1 MRAVFAEQKS
11 IVLRDIESPTGEGV
25 VLRVAM
31 CGICGSDLHMIEN
44 GMRGVVVG
52 HEFGGW
58 LPDGRLVAV
67 RPTGECGTCIHCTRG
82 RHHLCADA
90 MARSYGISMNGG
102 LAESVRVEESRLTVM
117 PAGSRPRDAALVEP
131 LAVAIHGLRRSGV
144 VRGDRALVVGAGSIG
159 LLTAAALRAW
169 GVECD
174 IVTRHPHQAAAA
186 EALGARVV
194 GNPAASAYAHTFD
207 AVCAQETVDMCINAT
222 EPGGTLLEF
231 GLFWSPVRMS
241 NALLLKEVT
250 FVPAMFYG
258 HDHDHNDFAEAAQ
271 IVGTDPSVA
280 NALVTH
286 QFPLDEA
293 EKAFEAAADRKSGA
307 IKVHIRP

>member
-11 IVLRDIESPTGEGV
+11 VVLRDIEAPDGDGV
-25 VLRVAM
+25 DLRVAM

-58 LPDGRLVAV
+58 LADGRLVAV
-67 RPTGECGTCIHCTRG
+67 RPTGECGACSHCTRG

-102 LAESVRVEESRLTVM
+102 LTESARVEESRLTVM
-117 PAGSRPRDAALVEP
+117 PEGSRPRDAALVEP
-131 LAVAIHGLRRSGV
+131 LAVALHGARRAGV
-144 VRGDRALVVGAGSIG
+144 PTGGRALVVGAGSIG

-174 IVTRHPHQAAAA
+174 IVARHPHQGAAA

-194 GNPAASAYAHTFD
+194 GRPASSAYSHTFD
-207 AVCAQETVDMCINAT
+207 AVCTQETVDLCIEAT

-231 GLFWSPVRMS
+231 GLFWTPVRMS

-258 HDHDHNDFAEAAQ
+258 HDHNHNDFTEAAT
-271 IVGTDPSVA
+271 IVGADPA
-280 NALVTH
+280 IADALVTH
-286 QFPLDEA
+286 EFGLEDATEA
-293 EKAFEAAADRKSGA
+293 FRTAADRSSGA

>member
-11 IVLRDIESPTGEGV
+11 VVLRDVDAPTGEGIE
-25 VLRVAM
+25 LRVAM

-44 GMRGVVVG
+44 GMRDVVVG

-58 LPDGRLVAV
+58 LPNGQLVAV
-67 RPTGECGTCIHCTRG
+67 RPTGECGTCSHCARG

-102 LAESVRVEESRLTVM
+102 LAESMRVEESRLTVM
-117 PAGSRPRDAALVEP
+117 PAGARPRDAALVEP
-131 LAVAIHGLRRSGV
+131 LAVSIHGLRRSGV
-144 VRGDRALVVGAGSIG
+144 SRGDRALVVGAGSIG

-174 IVTRHPHQAAAA
+174 IVTRHAHQAAAA
-186 EALGARVV
+186 EVLGARVV
-194 GNPAASAYAHTFD
+194 GNPEASTYGHTFD
-207 AVCAQETVDMCINAT
+207 AVCTQETVDLCINAT

-271 IVGTDPSVA
+271 IVGADPTVA
-280 NALVTH
+280 DTLVTH
-286 QFPLDEA
+286 QFALEEA
-293 EKAFEAAADRKSGA
+293 EKAFKTAADRKSGA
-307 IKVHIRP
+307 IKVHIQP

>member
-1 MRAVFAEQKS
+1 MRAVVAEQKS
-11 IVLRDIESPTGEGV
+11 VVLRDIDPPSGDGV
-25 VLRVAM
+25 DLRVAM

-44 GMRGVVVG
+44 GMKGVVVG

-58 LPDGRLVAV
+58 LADGRLVAV
-67 RPTGECGTCIHCTRG
+67 RPTGECGACSHCTRG
-82 RHHLCADA
+82 KHHLCADA
-90 MARSYGISMNGG
+90 MARSYGISMNGA
-102 LAESVRVEESRLTVM
+102 LAESVRVEESRLTEM
-117 PAGSRPRDAALVEP
+117 PAGSRPRDAAIVEP
-131 LAVAIHGLRRSGV
+131 LAVALHGARRSGV
-144 VRGDRALVVGAGSIG
+144 TKGGHALVVGAGSIG

-174 IVTRHPHQAAAA
+174 IVARHPHQATAA

-194 GNPAASAYAHTFD
+194 GRPAASAYTHTFD
-207 AVCAQETVDMCINAT
+207 AVCTQETVDLCIQST

-241 NALLLKEVT
+241 NSLLLKEVT

-258 HDHDHNDFAEAAQ
+258 HDHDHNDFAEAASLA
-271 IVGTDPSVA
+271 GADPGLA
-280 NALVTH
+280 DALVTH
-286 QFPLDEA
+286 EFPLEDAREA
-293 EKAFEAAADRKSGA
+293 FRTAADRSSGA